1 MMQIDASNFLQKMI
15 GHYVYPAEFQINSMT
30 RAAAIDRYAILF
42 WSAERKDSS
51 SAQVESEKEIRTNG
65 NGGPR

>member
-1 MMQIDASNFLQKMI
+1 MAILRS
-15 GHYVYPAEFQINSMT
+15 QINSMS